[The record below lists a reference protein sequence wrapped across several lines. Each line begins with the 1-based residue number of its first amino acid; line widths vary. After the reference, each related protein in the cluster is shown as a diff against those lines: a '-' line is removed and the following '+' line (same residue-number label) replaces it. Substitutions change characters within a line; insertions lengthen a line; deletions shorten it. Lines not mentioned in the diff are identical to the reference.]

1 MWADVSMKLYPTLP
15 GQRGFSFPLCAER
28 QPRPRVR
35 PRRAWNDRRPSRLA
49 TGLFWRELIADRR
62 GGHYRS
68 SCTERILI
76 RFIGDR
82 LRDRPPVKFRCPRT
96 RSRARLRCARSTRS
110 TRSGIEIDQSVS
122 AGTTPAIVH
131 RETDSRSPLYV
142 ENHRHAPSSRKSS
155 PLISLFVTSLVD
167 VRYILSPRDQGRLQ
181 CGLEAANANDTLG
194 FEHGQRG
201 APTVSLATSATLH
214 FSNYVYFTRELCEL
228 EAC

>member
-1 MWADVSMKLYPTLP
+1 MWADVSMKLYPALP

-68 SCTERILI
+68 SSTERILI

-96 RSRARLRCARSTRS
+96 RSRRDCVARAPRTSDRASELISWCRPFERNRPSSTESPRNGLSFSFVRGKSSTRPL
-110 TRSGIEIDQSVS
+110 VS
-122 AGTTPAIVH
+122 KELPSHLVVRHVAAGRTPASLYSIPAGP
-131 RETDSRSPLYV
+131 RSFAMRSR
-142 ENHRHAPSSRKSS
+142 
-155 PLISLFVTSLVD
+155 
-167 VRYILSPRDQGRLQ
+167 G
-181 CGLEAANANDTLG
+181 C
-194 FEHGQRG
+194 
-201 APTVSLATSATLH
+201 
-214 FSNYVYFTRELCEL
+214 
-228 EAC
+228 

>member
-1 MWADVSMKLYPTLP
+1 MRNANHAHAYGHVE
-15 GQRGFSFPLCAER
+15 RGTI
-28 QPRPRVR
+28 
-35 PRRAWNDRRPSRLA
+35 SRLA

-82 LRDRPPVKFRCPRT
+82 LRDRPPIKFRCPRT

>member
-96 RSRARLRCARSTRS
+96 RSRRDCVARAPRAPRDRASKLISRCRPGPPRPSSTAKRTLVLLCTWKIIDTPPRLERARL
-110 TRSGIEIDQSVS
+110 
-122 AGTTPAIVH
+122 
-131 RETDSRSPLYV
+131 
-142 ENHRHAPSSRKSS
+142 SSRCSS
-155 PLISLFVTSLVD
+155 RRWWTSVIFYPRGTKVVCNAVSRLLTQTIRLVSSTDNVAHRPFHWLRPLRCTFQTT
-167 VRYILSPRDQGRLQ
+167 YILPESY
-181 CGLEAANANDTLG
+181 AN
-194 FEHGQRG
+194 
-201 APTVSLATSATLH
+201 
-214 FSNYVYFTRELCEL
+214 
-228 EAC
+228 